1 MGPLHKSPPY
11 FIPSTSN
18 GPSRL
23 SARSRL
29 NKRRRRRR
37 NQCPHLSGENE
48 PRMEFI
54 DGDQLRRGGVEA
66 GGQAGQRVVALDRVG
81 QRVLRQAAV
90 AAATDAAA
98 SARSPFTDAHRTTGT
113 SSAVCNNKKRR
124 NKNQSISCT
133 IEKSLWKSK
142 NIFFMERIERKR
154 WAIHLNWV
162 GGRSPWRPIA
172 LRISPSDG
180 GPSFVRPRE
189 KKVHLLAKPV
199 LWGFTLSSD
208 TRPNGHSS

>member
-1 MGPLHKSPPY
+1 MRMESQLHTRRPPLFLQLIFFFPSFPSIDPSISSRVTLMGPLHKSPPY

-37 NQCPHLSGENE
+37 NQCPHLSGEND

-90 AAATDAAA
+90 AAAADAAA

-133 IEKSLWKSK
+133 IEKSL
-142 NIFFMERIERKR
+142 
-154 WAIHLNWV
+154 
-162 GGRSPWRPIA
+162 
-172 LRISPSDG
+172 
-180 GPSFVRPRE
+180 
-189 KKVHLLAKPV
+189 
-199 LWGFTLSSD
+199 
-208 TRPNGHSS
+208 

>member
-1 MGPLHKSPPY
+1 
-11 FIPSTSN
+11 
-18 GPSRL
+18 
-23 SARSRL
+23 
-29 NKRRRRRR
+29 
-37 NQCPHLSGENE
+37 
-48 PRMEFI
+48 MEFI

-133 IEKSLWKSK
+133 IEKSL
-142 NIFFMERIERKR
+142 
-154 WAIHLNWV
+154 
-162 GGRSPWRPIA
+162 
-172 LRISPSDG
+172 
-180 GPSFVRPRE
+180 
-189 KKVHLLAKPV
+189 
-199 LWGFTLSSD
+199 
-208 TRPNGHSS
+208 